1 MKQFFLL
8 NSFIFIHFTTYYERI
23 VSLFIHTF
31 CHVILGIGV
40 PTALTFNVTVS
51 PSFTFKGVKR
61 CTNFGETTSS
71 FSTTPK
77 LH

>member
-1 MKQFFLL
+1 MFVITSNIYK
-8 NSFIFIHFTTYYERI
+8 
-23 VSLFIHTF
+23 HTF

-40 PTALTFNVTVS
+40 PTALTLNETVS

-71 FSTTPK
+71 FSMTPK